1 MAGKYGASDLGSDWI
16 TVPRKFRGRKPTSS
30 DTELAYITGAE
41 KGLLSRFANANQVGP
56 ENIPSY
62 DDSGFTM
69 AKDPTKKTKTNPYG
83 YTGNYISASP
93 TTKVNPSKLAAMQAQ
108 ARINPRQ
115 SRAQRRQN
123 IGATPARTAS
133 QVNDLAAAVAKA
145 EKRQGDI
152 GSAKKRLAE
161 SGSTGQ
167 HWDEGVQD
175 DSNRWKHVPEG
186 GGDDGGTTTTTTS
199 LTCAQKGMVDD
210 GMGGCKA
217 ETTSA
222 EEECPEGQVGTPP
235 NCEDENVAQANCPGC
250 DLTKNDCVNGKCTP
264 KTTTGGEEDG
274 DGAPSLNTIIQ
285 PDETP
290 MLQELTSDMDLRNML
305 TNVLN
310 KNNPLFKQ
318 ARTRALQAM
327 AARGV
332 VNSSM
337 AEEAVMSA
345 VMNVAMPIAQR
356 VIDDLQR
363 VMAANVNASNAFK
376 AAVNQ
381 AYYSE
386 LLARV
391 DAANTWNLERMKSQ
405 QVNWQEMLR
414 AKAGAASIAD
424 DDIFKEY
431 MRMLQ
436 GTPGYHDQP
445 TWNVS
450 GT

>member
-1 MAGKYGASDLGSDWI
+1 MAKKYGTSDLGSDWI

-30 DTELAYITGAE
+30 DTHLAYITRPEMKAL
-41 KGLLSRFANANQVGP
+41 GLLSQAKKMQVGP
-56 ENIPSY
+56 ANIPSF
-62 DDSGFTM
+62 DDSGFTSDYEELDPW
-69 AKDPTKKTKTNPYG
+69 AKKHL
-83 YTGNYISASP
+83 ASQ
-93 TTKVNPSKLAAMQAQ
+93 NPSKLSQMQTFRGGTQ
-108 ARINPRQ
+108 ARADYRKK
-115 SRAQRRQN
+115 
-123 IGATPARTAS
+123 IGATPARTIP
-133 QVNDLAAAVAKA
+133 QVNDLAKAVAKA

-152 GSAKKRLAE
+152 GSAKKRLAD
-161 SGSTGQ
+161 SGSTGSLPSEEYEMG
-167 HWDEGVQD
+167 DEPW
-175 DSNRWKHVPEG
+175 NRWKNVPEG
-186 GGDDGGTTTTTTS
+186 SGDGGTKTTTTS

-405 QVNWQEMLR
+405 QVNWQAMLEMKGR
-414 AKAGAASIAD
+414 AAD
-424 DDIFKEY
+424 ISDEDVFKEY
-431 MRMLQ
+431 MAMISK
-436 GTPGYHDQP
+436 TPGYHDQP